1 MTKETL
7 MKARDLLVDT
17 LDKSNIDIVDK
28 VELMTNLWLYL
39 NPTEYEN
46 NNKVLQKSINDR
58 RK

>member
-7 MKARDLLVDT
+7 MKARDLLVDA

-39 NPTEYEN
+39 NPAEYEN
-46 NNKVLQKSINDR
+46 NNKVLQKSINNR
-58 RK
+58 RN